1 MDFYLKE
8 NNYKLAAQVAIEV
21 MLQEFN
27 DNQLTLAFSLFSCLK
42 YFSTLNNLKN
52 VEDSSSSSSEN
63 QPDES
68 AKKVNWQLTIWTDWK
83 SLIKNEFLQAKATGI
98 VVEKLVYGRS
108 FWFDKLFE
116 ISRKDVVFRKFKH
129 TFRVHFYKHN
139 ESTSIITFDSNTC
152 GWLSSFLYLMPFL
165 SRRKQRGGSI
175 WEKSKVQVKNDTILK
190 TFFQARFGPWNK
202 LRTLNYCHPC
212 FFEDLWTYHF
222 WQVFESHWKTRWAC
236 K

>member
-68 AKKVNWQLTIWTDWK
+68 AKKVN
-83 SLIKNEFLQAKATGI
+83 
-98 VVEKLVYGRS
+98 
-108 FWFDKLFE
+108 
-116 ISRKDVVFRKFKH
+116 
-129 TFRVHFYKHN
+129 
-139 ESTSIITFDSNTC
+139 
-152 GWLSSFLYLMPFL
+152 
-165 SRRKQRGGSI
+165 
-175 WEKSKVQVKNDTILK
+175 
-190 TFFQARFGPWNK
+190 
-202 LRTLNYCHPC
+202 
-212 FFEDLWTYHF
+212 
-222 WQVFESHWKTRWAC
+222 
-236 K
+236 